1 MPNSALADDALYVD
15 SDTTI
20 EEIQDFLYRRSENP
34 VEVKGTKVWNFSSY
48 RVDLTALREAVENK
62 LREDEFIIPF
72 QVAGTWGLMYHL
84 LPRRLKE
91 AEILVYHQ
99 DSGEYRAFNNFI
111 NRMPQR
117 TEDEFRYQLG
127 EAVFDK
133 RANTDVPNSG

>member
-1 MPNSALADDALYVD
+1 MSNSTIADDGLYVD
-15 SDTTI
+15 SGTTI

-34 VEVKGTKVWNFSSY
+34 IEVDGTTVWNFSSY
-48 RVDLTALREAVENK
+48 NVDERALEEAIENK
-62 LREDEFIIPF
+62 LRKDEFIIPF

-84 LPRRLKE
+84 LPRKLKE
-91 AEILVYHQ
+91 AEILVYHK

-133 RANTDVPNSG
+133 RGNTDVPNSG